1 MKAKKKL
8 DLGSSR
14 IDDLDTFTIALY
26 LSEKHTNL
34 ELIHLG
40 ANLFGDEGLINSLS
54 GLQYH
59 ENSIREIYLG
69 NDFLVDFCKVTII
82 LQHMDCKIFAIY
94 CQLLKILKF

>member
-1 MKAKKKL
+1 MKAKKRL

-40 ANLFGDEGLINSLS
+40 ANLFGDEGLINILS

-69 NDFLVDFCKVTII
+69 NKFLDILCKVITI
-82 LQHMDCKIFAIY
+82 LQHTDC
-94 CQLLKILKF
+94 